1 MSLRRHAAH
10 FVPLTLAVVLCL
22 FWTLTA
28 SVPMAFVAAIQRDNA
43 PTTFAAAMK
52 QLARSSTSK
61 SCCCASCLGKRGG
74 KCCCSDAG
82 SAQEAVAFR
91 ALCDGDNP
99 QAAMPGSPIPHAI
112 LPVEVQGVV
121 SVHPSAAPSSLLSS
135 ARHCFAGRAPSPLIE
150 PPRFLS

>member
-10 FVPLTLAVVLCL
+10 FVPLTVAVVLCL

-28 SVPMAFVAAIQRDNA
+28 SVPMAFVAAMQQDNA

-52 QLARSSTSK
+52 QLASSSTSK
-61 SCCCASCLGKRGG
+61 SCGCVFCLGKRGG
-74 KCCCSDAG
+74 KCCCSGAG

-91 ALCDGDNP
+91 ALCDGENP

-112 LPVEVQGVV
+112 LPVIDGGAMIARPA
-121 SVHPSAAPSSLLSS
+121 SVLSSLLPSVRHSS
-135 ARHCFAGRAPSPLIE
+135 AGRAPSPLIE